1 MKEIN
6 MSRTFTRCVGDNS
19 ARPSSMLRLR
29 LRGPSGT
36 ATGSFDGAA
45 SIESFLVAASEQLG
59 CAGAKIDMLVGFP
72 PKQCEV
78 SGAPL
83 SSVVGS
89 GDTVVLN
96 VLAAPAPAPAPAA
109 APAPGSAGPTP
120 ALGGMWACGACT
132 LENEAVASACV
143 ACETPRPGG
152 GAGKAQLQK
161 MADDNSCLFHAVA
174 YCLNI
179 SSSPAQVGGSGLG
192 VGLRLLALTLDHRL
206 SPDPA
211 SPAAQ
216 LREQIVRAVRAEP
229 ERWNEAT
236 LGKPVEAYCAFIADP
251 KRWGGQA
258 CHPAPPP
265 PHPRP
270 HPQPPAP
277 CTHILHPHP
286 APGALHPAPLHPMHP
301 APRQVELAIFAEAHQ
316 TEISVTD
323 IQSGR
328 ADVYGHG
335 AICIHTHIYGHGAIY
350 TYMDMDTVRATAALL
365 HAHATCYMLTCYM
378 HMRPFYMLAVAT
390 PTKVR
395 VTRGAA
401 TCSSRASTST
411 PPGMC
416 MCTCIACA
424 CGAHAHAHGV
434 LYASWRLFDP
444 VSVEGARTVAS
455 AHAAAADAAV
465 AVLAAEQRSAGG
477 FTDQATPVPTMHHGW
492 LALPHRQTP
501 LTLFSVPLRRRR
513 CGCAARRAGISW
525 WATTRQG
532 CTPGRAATRT
542 SCKTA
547 ELT

>member
-286 APGALHPAPLHPMHP
+286 APGALHPAPLPPCTP
-301 APRQVELAIFAEAHQ
+301 APCTPAPHAPCPPPGGASYLRRGSPDRDQRDRH
-316 TEISVTD
+316 TEWPRRRLWPRCHMYT
-323 IQSGR
+323 
-328 ADVYGHG
+328 
-335 AICIHTHIYGHGAIY
+335 HTYIWPRCYIYIYGHGAGY
-350 TYMDMDTVRATAALL
+350 RSAATCACYMLHANVL
-365 HAHATCYMLTCYM
+365 HAHAPLL
-378 HMRPFYMLAVAT
+378 H
-390 PTKVR
+390 
-395 VTRGAA
+395 
-401 TCSSRASTST
+401 
-411 PPGMC
+411 
-416 MCTCIACA
+416 A
-424 CGAHAHAHGV
+424 CGG
-434 LYASWRLFDP
+434 Y
-444 VSVEGARTVAS
+444 TY
-455 AHAAAADAAV
+455 
-465 AVLAAEQRSAGG
+465 
-477 FTDQATPVPTMHHGW
+477 
-492 LALPHRQTP
+492 
-501 LTLFSVPLRRRR
+501 
-513 CGCAARRAGISW
+513 
-525 WATTRQG
+525 
-532 CTPGRAATRT
+532 
-542 SCKTA
+542 
-547 ELT
+547 